1 VTALA
6 FFFLTRPRVLP
17 AGKSKSLGQR
27 LAPLRS
33 IIVWRFG
40 LYYFLV
46 FGSFVALAQW
56 IVPYSVNVYQMSVAE
71 AGLLAAVFILPAGVI
86 RAGGGWLSDRFGART
101 VMQGVFWTCI
111 VACLILSI
119 PKMNINSPGEGVTAR
134 AAGAVTEVS
143 STSVT
148 VGDII
153 YALTP
158 PPAQIPAETDLGTMV
173 LPTVTSWQEP
183 VVVASETVQKK
194 QLLARAI
201 TNIYY
206 PANLWIFAVL
216 VFIFGAVTGIGAA
229 GVYKFIPD
237 QFPEDVGAVGG
248 MVGLIGALGG
258 FFFPPVFGY
267 LLTSLGLWSSCWMVL
282 ALFSV
287 LCLFLMKRVV
297 RRIEHEEAPELAEL
311 LERRPGLALGK
322 PVTLASGEEATTVE
336 DILKGIPFF
345 HSLTPEQ
352 LKEMARLGRIQSV
365 EAGQVL
371 FDEGDPGEK
380 LYVILDGSV
389 RVYSTDALGG
399 EIDLAT
405 FEAGDFFGEMAL
417 IDGKPRSAAVAT
429 VTPCQ
434 FFLLGRI
441 DFLNLLSQSR
451 NVLVDILFGLST
463 RLRETSE
470 RVSDDRRKL
479 SQKGALLQGPDR
491 AGHPRT
497 GPAREETDHRSQ
509 RDSVS

>member
-1 VTALA
+1 
-6 FFFLTRPRVLP
+6 
-17 AGKSKSLGQR
+17 
-27 LAPLRS
+27 
-33 IIVWRFG
+33 
-40 LYYFLV
+40 
-46 FGSFVALAQW
+46 
-56 IVPYSVNVYQMSVAE
+56 
-71 AGLLAAVFILPAGVI
+71 VI

-322 PVTLASGEEATTVE
+322 PLTLASGEKATTVE

-345 HSLTPEQ
+345 NSLTPEQ

-371 FDEGDPGEK
+371 FDEGDPGEV
-380 LYVILDGSV
+380 LYVILDGAV
-389 RVYSTDALGG
+389 RVYNTDAHVG
-399 EIDLAT
+399 EIELAR
-405 FEAGDFFGEMAL
+405 FNAGDFFGELAL
-417 IDGKPRSAAVAT
+417 IDGRPRSAAVAT
-429 VTPCQ
+429 VAPCQ
-434 FFLLGRI
+434 FFLLGRT
-441 DFLNLLSQSR
+441 DFLNLLSHSR

-470 RVSDDRRKL
+470 MVSDDRRKL
-479 SQKGALLQGPDR
+479 SEKGALLQGPDR
-491 AGHPRT
+491 AGHSRT
-497 GPAREETDHRSQ
+497 GPAREETDRRSQ